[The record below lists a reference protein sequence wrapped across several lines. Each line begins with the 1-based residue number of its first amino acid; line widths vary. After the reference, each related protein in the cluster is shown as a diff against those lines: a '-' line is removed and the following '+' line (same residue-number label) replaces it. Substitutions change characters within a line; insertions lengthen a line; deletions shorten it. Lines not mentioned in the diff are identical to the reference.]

1 MKVTNKDLESKNI
14 ECLER
19 IKELNEM
26 ILSMT
31 GAGKSVDNTKT
42 IIDLQEKN
50 DQLNKKLAE
59 IKDNV
64 NELEDTIKNKNEEI
78 EEVT

>member
-1 MKVTNKDLESKNI
+1 LKVTNKDLESKNI